1 MHESL
6 VGFMRTPLYS
16 GVFSLSI
23 GRLSLMHHVVVH
35 QAANPRSGDVE
46 EETLMKATDYS
57 SGFALFASC
66 AARAEDR
73 ME

>member
-1 MHESL
+1 M
-6 VGFMRTPLYS
+6 P
-16 GVFSLSI
+16 
-23 GRLSLMHHVVVH
+23 HVVVH
-35 QAANPRSGDVE
+35 QATNPHSGDVE
-46 EETLMKATDYS
+46 EETVMKAIDYS

>member
-1 MHESL
+1 
-6 VGFMRTPLYS
+6 
-16 GVFSLSI
+16 
-23 GRLSLMHHVVVH
+23 MHHVVVH